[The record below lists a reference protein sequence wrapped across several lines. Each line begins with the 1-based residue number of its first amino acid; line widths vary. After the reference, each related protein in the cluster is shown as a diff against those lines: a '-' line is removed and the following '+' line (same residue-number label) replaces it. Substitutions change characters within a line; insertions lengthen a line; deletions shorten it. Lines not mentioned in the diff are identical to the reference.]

1 MAMCTSSWQTALATS
16 GRNQEAIA
24 EFQQALSL
32 KPDLASQAHCL
43 MALSLMDLGRVQ
55 DAIEHLEQSLQIDAT
70 NAAACNNLAWFL
82 ATVEIEQLRDP
93 ARAVELAH
101 KAHELKPQRTDFFNT
116 IGVAHYRAGDY
127 QDAIKWLDDSMQSS
141 NGGNAR
147 DEFFLAMAH
156 ERLGNHSQAK
166 EYYNQAVKWMEEYT
180 PKDEEL
186 LRFRREAQELVS
198 GKTAVNSEKRH

>member
-1 MAMCTSSWQTALATS
+1 MMRSIILSRPSESTPRMQPPATTWLGFWLRWKS
-16 GRNQEAIA
+16 NNFAI
-24 EFQQALSL
+24 Q
-32 KPDLASQAHCL
+32 
-43 MALSLMDLGRVQ
+43 R
-55 DAIEHLEQSLQIDAT
+55 
-70 NAAACNNLAWFL
+70 
-82 ATVEIEQLRDP
+82 
-93 ARAVELAH
+93 RAVELAH

-127 QDAIKWLDDSMQSS
+127 QDAIKWLDDSMHSS

-166 EYYNQAVKWMEEYT
+166 EYYNQAVKWMQEYA

-198 GKTAVNSEKRH
+198 GKSAVKAEKHY